1 MNDVYYNP
9 SQMEQNLLDSTVDN
23 IKHDRND
30 LDLLFQIMLE
40 LGILLS
46 SKIEEK
52 NVNGVKFYCVN
63 DNDLVACFDMN
74 LTNDAIVE
82 IAKLQP
88 LYAVFKNSSFGSD
101 SVGINN
107 EQIFKTYSPSTVI
120 KVL

>member
-1 MNDVYYNP
+1 YNP
-9 SQMEQNLLDSTVDN
+9 SQMEQNLLDATIDN

-30 LDLLFQIMLE
+30 LDLLFQVMLE
-40 LGILLS
+40 LGVLLS
-46 SKIEEK
+46 SKIEAK
-52 NVNGVKFYCVN
+52 DVNGAKYYCVN
-63 DNDLVACFDMN
+63 ENDLVACFDMN
-74 LTNDAIVE
+74 LTNDAIIE

-88 LYAVFKNSSFGSD
+88 LYAVFKNSSFSSD